1 MATSDQPTK
10 ATLLAGTAERLAR
23 LFPGSDVAA
32 FATELFRNG
41 SAEDLAGYSEDMLAD
56 VARTA
61 WDRLQARTPGTHRI
75 SVTAMPAADLTVVEI
90 ANDDMPFLLDSVLG
104 ELTAS
109 GCELRL
115 VLHPI
120 LTV

>member
-23 LFPGSDVAA
+23 LFPGADVAA

-41 SAEDLAGYSEDMLAD
+41 SAEDLAVYSEDMLAD

-61 WDRLQARTPGTHRI
+61 SPTLARPR
-75 SVTAMPAADLTVVEI
+75 
-90 ANDDMPFLLDSVLG
+90 
-104 ELTAS
+104 
-109 GCELRL
+109 R
-115 VLHPI
+115 
-120 LTV
+120 